1 MSAKP
6 GNTYAEAAPK
16 LGISVETLRDWVKRR
31 RVSVIILSYKKR
43 FITDAEIER
52 VIAKRTIRAI
62 V

>member
-1 MSAKP
+1 MNAKP

-16 LGISVETLRDWVKRR
+16 LGISVRTLSKWAAGRLIAV
-31 RVSVIILSYKKR
+31 VILGHKKR

-52 VIAKRTIRAI
+52 VIKQRTRKAI